1 MRPCARAAALSYCHP
16 QATHAYNLGR
26 RETPASSNEETR
38 MRWEDRMLV
47 EVARTYWCICPAPC
61 HPRQAEDNWGLHV
74 RCRSLHPCHLHSAA
88 AAACQGGHC
97 HRAGWRCRQH
107 LLCGGG
113 RHLHSAQHPGEG
125 QLLPWLALVPCTSCE
140 WIVDTSFQSC
150 RHCCETVTG
159 KGTCGMCF

>member
-1 MRPCARAAALSYCHP
+1 MHTIWVGERLLHLAMKRLECVGKTGCSLKLPGHIGASVQRLAIPGRLKTIGVCMSGAALCIP
-16 QATHAYNLGR
+16 VTC
-26 RETPASSNEETR
+26 T
-38 MRWEDRMLV
+38 
-47 EVARTYWCICPAPC
+47 EVAAM
-61 HPRQAEDNWGLHV
+61 
-74 RCRSLHPCHLHSAA
+74 HSAA